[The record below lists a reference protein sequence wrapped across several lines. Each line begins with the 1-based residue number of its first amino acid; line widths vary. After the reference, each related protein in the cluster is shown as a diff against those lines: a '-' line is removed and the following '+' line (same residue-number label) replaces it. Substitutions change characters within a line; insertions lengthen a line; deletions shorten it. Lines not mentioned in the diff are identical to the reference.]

1 MSDLNYFCNLSK
13 KIRFSWFSYCNE
25 NESFRTLINK
35 SQIHHTRL
43 IHMGIFYNS
52 GTAEPLGH
60 WRRHW
65 DLSLLFLAYRL
76 TLFRSRRGAD
86 YTHLICVPPQF
97 FVRSPV
103 PAFVQYWL
111 STTEYV
117 YCIRLWKK
125 DSYTAASC
133 SCRIFKIVRQT
144 TRSSS

>member
-52 GTAEPLGH
+52 GMAEPLGH

-76 TLFRSRRGAD
+76 TLFWSMGRAD
-86 YTHLICVPPQF
+86 YAHNITSCLL
-97 FVRSPV
+97 
-103 PAFVQYWL
+103 PA
-111 STTEYV
+111 
-117 YCIRLWKK
+117 
-125 DSYTAASC
+125 
-133 SCRIFKIVRQT
+133 RIFRLSYGPVDVITFMRQRT
-144 TRSSS
+144 LINPILAFKRRSFGCWMKKPG